1 MRGLLAI
8 VVGIVVALAV
18 QTGAD
23 WIANQFYP
31 AAITDMWDR
40 RQISEAY
47 AARPVGALLIGIAG
61 FFLAGLAG
69 GTAGKT
75 IAGRGWAAWAPALVL
90 AAMALL
96 IVFSFPVETWAAFA
110 MLIGSLLG
118 GLFANHLISTREPA
132 AAPATETDA

>member
-1 MRGLLAI
+1 MRGALAVI
-8 VVGIVVALAV
+8 VGILVALAV

-23 WIANQFYP
+23 WIANQYYP
-31 AAITDMWDR
+31 AAITDIWDR

-69 GTAGKT
+69 GGAGKT
-75 IAGRGWAAWAPALVL
+75 IAGRGWAAWLPALVL
-90 AAMALL
+90 ATMALL
-96 IVFSFPVETWAAFA
+96 IVFSFPIETWAAFA

-118 GLFANHLISTREPA
+118 GLIANHMVATREPTTA
-132 AAPATETDA
+132 AAVEGDA